1 MTAAR
6 TVILGGAGRLPAG
19 YSTTSAQQTRPP
31 DPQESTPCFP
41 GDLFQVKR
49 KLSIPLV
56 AHAPDGF
63 DILPPSDGLQLRTDL
78 ADMLS
83 HCGAVSFGIAVP
95 YGLV

>member
-1 MTAAR
+1 MKR
-6 TVILGGAGRLPAG
+6 ELPV
-19 YSTTSAQQTRPP
+19 P
-31 DPQESTPCFP
+31 F
-41 GDLFQVKR
+41 
-49 KLSIPLV
+49 V

-63 DILPPSDGLQLRTDL
+63 DILPPSGGLQLRTDL